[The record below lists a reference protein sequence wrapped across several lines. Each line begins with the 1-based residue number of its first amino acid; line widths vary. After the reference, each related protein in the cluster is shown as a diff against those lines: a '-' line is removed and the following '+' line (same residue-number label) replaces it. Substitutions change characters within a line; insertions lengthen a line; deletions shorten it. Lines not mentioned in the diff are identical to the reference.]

1 MVGELLEA
9 SAFGIFIA
17 ISLRPGSVT
26 IIIPCVAKA
35 FLSGEGRTPRLLCQK
50 MLFPQLIIRHS
61 TIL

>member
-1 MVGELLEA
+1 MVDELLEA
-9 SAFGIFIA
+9 SAFGIFVA
-17 ISLRPGSVT
+17 ISLCPSSVI
-26 IIIPCVAKA
+26 IIIPYLAKA